1 MKVNND
7 LSASFEE
14 LPLMGSQSEAVPSNG
29 NIHRRPVPTQTSGT
43 SSSQD
48 NHTWDHSWEDKIGL
62 DSPQSFGESEAT
74 YNDHDTHAG
83 IVTPSSQSHEGNLA
97 LEEARC
103 SLLPYQSAAWFIH
116 QRDLKLSTLAAAVL
130 IHEECISFKDLEPY
144 CALLARDDSPEP
156 TDPLSGALSAAHGIV
171 GGVLNGVADYPIEI
185 GKMLKADQPLATG
198 MAQNFAL
205 DTNKGVS
212 RIIGTGLKAPMDVT
226 LGVAKG
232 FGNLPK
238 AYGDETVREKE
249 KVTGI
254 GSGLMVAGK
263 GFGFGLYD
271 GISGLVTQPLKG
283 AQQEG
288 ALGFMKGFAKGIG
301 GAVCKPV
308 SGVVGLPAY
317 AFKGIYEEVHKSRSN
332 NVDGHV
338 IDLLL
343 AKGEEEWK
351 TCGVE
356 ERSNVLSRWH
366 EVQLLET
373 DFLEGKYQ

>member
-48 NHTWDHSWEDKIGL
+48 NHTWDHSWEDKTRL
-62 DSPQSFGESEAT
+62 DSPQSFFGESEAT
-74 YNDHDTHAG
+74 YSNHDTHAG
-83 IVTPSSQSHEGNLA
+83 IATPSSQSHEGNLP

-103 SLLPYQSAAWFIH
+103 SLLPYRSAAWFIH

-130 IHEECISFKDLEPY
+130 MHEECISFKDLEPY
-144 CALLARDDSPEP
+144 CALYARDDSPEP

-171 GGVLNGVADYPIEI
+171 GGVVNGVADYPIEI

-198 MAQNFAL
+198 MAKNFAL

-263 GFGFGLYD
+263 G
-271 GISGLVTQPLKG
+271 

-308 SGVVGLPAY
+308 SGAVGLPAY
-317 AFKGIYEEVHKSRSN
+317 AFKGIYEEVHKSRGN

-343 AKGEEEWK
+343 AKGEEECK